1 MLEEIYKDAR
11 DRMSRSTEAFKQEL
25 GRIRTGRASPQILE
39 GVRVDAYGSSIPLN
53 QVATISVPEP
63 RLLVLSVWDKSL
75 VGEVERA
82 ILKSGLGLNPIIQGS
97 TLRIPI
103 PPLSEERRA
112 EMVKLV
118 RKMAEDARIAVRNI
132 RRDAM
137 EMVRD
142 LEKEKEISED
152 DRRAAETEIQKIT
165 DEFIQKID
173 KLLSGKEKELMEF

>member
-1 MLEEIYKDAR
+1 MLEEIYKDAKE
-11 DRMSRSTEAFKQEL
+11 RMAKSAEAFKQEL
-25 GRIRTGRASPQILE
+25 GRIRTGRASPQILD
-39 GVRVDAYGSSIPLN
+39 GIRVEAYGSAMPLN
-53 QVATISVPEP
+53 QVATVSTPEP

-97 TLRIPI
+97 VMRIPI
-103 PPLSEERRA
+103 PPLSEERRE

-118 RKMAEDARIAVRNI
+118 KKMAEDARVAVRNI
-132 RRDAM
+132 RRDAI

-152 DRRAAETEIQKIT
+152 ARHTGEAELQKIT
-165 DEFIQKID
+165 DEFTEKIE
-173 KLLSGKEKELMEF
+173 KILSDKEKELMEF